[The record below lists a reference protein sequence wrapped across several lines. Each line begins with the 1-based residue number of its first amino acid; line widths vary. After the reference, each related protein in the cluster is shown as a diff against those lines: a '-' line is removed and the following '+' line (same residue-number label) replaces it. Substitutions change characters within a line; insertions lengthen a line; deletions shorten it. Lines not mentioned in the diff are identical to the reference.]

1 MQYFVKS
8 MVILLHIELIANEA
22 PQRLQAF
29 NPLLSLSSRHAFAA
43 FAFASS
49 HVIEIQKNSFEMSL
63 LASYH
68 SIICE
73 QTAAVSACSSSFFIA
88 TMQTRP
94 LGQRHRKTSSEPPVE
109 ASSHGS
115 PPRSSAESHAIASI
129 QSNAPSDLSLQ
140 LLPQAASQPT
150 SRSAVT
156 VQETSASAINPAPEV
171 LEPIKPRDWSFVE
184 EEQARKQASGAI
196 KRRKDPLQKSDISA
210 GGRLPSIDH
219 SALYSGGNLCMML
232 STKDKVQ
239 AQRVLDALREL
250 HARKGRR
257 GNTGDLMEKHH
268 LTSHIYFGNL
278 STQVLQSY
286 CSRYRLATPTHS
298 SHERLADAVARHF
311 NAVEPPLETD
321 VLTNVIHHKPASA
334 L

>member
-1 MQYFVKS
+1 
-8 MVILLHIELIANEA
+8 
-22 PQRLQAF
+22 
-29 NPLLSLSSRHAFAA
+29 
-43 FAFASS
+43 
-49 HVIEIQKNSFEMSL
+49 MSL
-63 LASYH
+63 VASCH

-73 QTAAVSACSSSFFIA
+73 QAAVAASCSCSYLMRTI
-88 TMQTRP
+88 QTRP
-94 LGQRHRKTSSEPPVE
+94 LGRPRRTSSDPPVE
-109 ASSHGS
+109 ASSHVS

-129 QSNAPSDLSLQ
+129 QSNAPSELHPNASIQSNAPSDSPLQ
-140 LLPQAASQPT
+140 LLPQAASQLT
-150 SRSAVT
+150 SHSAAT
-156 VQETSASAINPAPEV
+156 VRETAASAINPAPEV

>member
-1 MQYFVKS
+1 M
-8 MVILLHIELIANEA
+8 
-22 PQRLQAF
+22 
-29 NPLLSLSSRHAFAA
+29 SRP
-43 FAFASS
+43 
-49 HVIEIQKNSFEMSL
+49 ERGR
-63 LASYH
+63 
-68 SIICE
+68 
-73 QTAAVSACSSSFFIA
+73 SA
-88 TMQTRP
+88 
-94 LGQRHRKTSSEPPVE
+94 TS
-109 ASSHGS
+109 
-115 PPRSSAESHAIASI
+115 
-129 QSNAPSDLSLQ
+129 
-140 LLPQAASQPT
+140 
-150 SRSAVT
+150 SRSAANVSPALPPPPITKSPALPSNQASIT
-156 VQETSASAINPAPEV
+156 VDLTTLLPPHLVPLALATQDAVNPSAPNTNAAPES

-184 EEQARKQASGAI
+184 EEQARKQSSGAS
-196 KRRKDPLQKSDISA
+196 KRRKDPLQKNDINT

-232 STKDKVQ
+232 SMKDKVQ

-278 STQVLQSY
+278 STDVLRMY
-286 CSRYRLATPTHS
+286 CSRYRLATPLHS

-321 VLTNVIHHKPASA
+321 VLTNLIHHKLPAS